1 MSYGG
6 WILLGLVVYACL
18 SPSDADS
25 QIKKGES
32 DPPKRGDKSNLLP
45 RYQLPAVPRELY
57 ILPQRPRRYEPMRGC
72 RMNFDAPKIP
82 HIRPSAYMW
91 VVDPERAEAIF
102 RHHRGQL
109 KLGVECERILPSNPV
124 PRSPMQKHIPTPSLS
139 GCHTVHSRP
148 DVLHPY

>member
-1 MSYGG
+1 M
-6 WILLGLVVYACL
+6 LGSVVCACL
-18 SPSDADS
+18 SPSRADA
-25 QIKKGES
+25 QIKQVES

-57 ILPQRPRRYEPMRGC
+57 ILPRRPRRYEPMRGC

-102 RHHRGQL
+102 RHNRGRL
-109 KLGVECERILPSNPV
+109 KRGGECEPILPSNPT
-124 PRSPMQKHIPTPSLS
+124 PRSPMQTHIPKPSLS

-148 DVLHPY
+148 DGPHPY